1 MNPYETARL
10 PYAGSATGVAE
21 RVTSFLRVVYGWMF
35 AGLAV
40 TATVAWLVAGT
51 PALVMAIA
59 SNRIAFWGL
68 ALAQLGMV
76 FYLSA
81 RVDKLAPGTAAL
93 LFLLYS
99 GLTGVT
105 MAFVLLV
112 YTASRSRS
120 RSSSPPGCSAPWRS
134 TARSPRAAW
143 RAWGSSCSWG

>member
-1 MNPYETARL
+1 MNPYESARL
-10 PYAGSATGVAE
+10 PYAGTATGVAE

-68 ALAQLGMV
+68 ALVQIGMV

-81 RVDKLAPGTAAL
+81 RVEKLAPGTAAL
-93 LFLLYS
+93 LFL
-99 GLTGVT
+99 
-105 MAFVLLV
+105 V
-112 YTASRSRS
+112 Y
-120 RSSSPPGCSAPWRS
+120 
-134 TARSPRAAW
+134 
-143 RAWGSSCSWG
+143 